1 MNKLTIRNFGPIK
14 SVTVDLKKFT
24 VIIGPQSSGK
34 SCILKI
40 ASFCK
45 WIEKRIE
52 ISQNPDKYLSEE
64 TVRTELFQFHKLNGF
79 QKDNTFVK
87 YESQFMLFSIAFNG
101 KGKIDFDFQWKRN
114 RWRYKRPAI
123 AYIPAERN
131 IVAAIPNWFDVKLV
145 HNNIRNYMSD
155 WEESRRLFSMSNSL
169 PILDLDTAYYY
180 NSTENSDKII
190 VDKQGHTIDFTNASS
205 GLQSIVPL
213 YVLISYLSDK
223 STYQAGVSSVANDKE
238 HEKLKM
244 MIEQSTDVPKSI
256 SAHEIVESLS
266 RTQHTEIYLEE
277 PEENIFPKTQ
287 YQLVKWLV
295 RMMNVSA
302 DNSISMTTHSPYI
315 LSSLNN
321 LIQAADAIKKD
332 FRNDDV
338 ISNEILGSGAFVDYD
353 SISVYSMMDGRV
365 KTIKD
370 EELRLISQSALD
382 SASDDISEDFS
393 KLLEL

>member
-14 SVTVDLKKFT
+14 SVGIDLKKFT

-45 WIEKRIE
+45 WLEKRIE
-52 ISQNPDKYLSEE
+52 LSQNPDKYLSEE
-64 TVRTELFQFHKLNGF
+64 MVRTELLQFHKLNGF
-79 QKDNTFVK
+79 QKSNTFIK
-87 YESQFMLFSIAFNG
+87 YESQFMAFSLTFDETG
-101 KGKIDFDFQWKRN
+101 KASFDFQWKRN

-155 WEESRRLFSMSNSL
+155 WEEARQLFSKSNSL
-169 PILDLDTAYYY
+169 PILDLDTSYYF
-180 NSTENSDKII
+180 NLMENTDKII
-190 VDKQGHTIDFTNASS
+190 VDRQGHTIDFTNASS

-238 HEKLKM
+238 HEKLKL
-244 MIEQSTDVPKSI
+244 MIERSMDVPKSLSI
-256 SAHEIVESLS
+256 YEIIENLS

-295 RMMNVSA
+295 QMMNVSA
-302 DNSISMTTHSPYI
+302 NNCISMTTHSPYI

-321 LIQAADAIKKD
+321 LIQAADAVDKD
-332 FRNDDV
+332 FRNTDV
-338 ISNEILGSGAFVDYD
+338 IRDKILGSDAFIGFDN
-353 SISVYSMMDGRV
+353 ISVYAMMDGRV

>member
-1 MNKLTIRNFGPIK
+1 MHKLTIRNFGPIK
-14 SVTVDLKKFT
+14 SVSLDLKKYT

-52 ISQNPDKYLSEE
+52 LSQDPDKYMTEGIVKSE
-64 TVRTELFQFHKLNGF
+64 LLQFHKLDGF
-79 QKDNTFVK
+79 QKNNTYIK
-87 YESQFMLFSIAFNG
+87 YDSPFMAFSMSWKGNG
-101 KGKIDFDFQWKRN
+101 GIVFDYQWKRN
-114 RWRYKRPAI
+114 RWKYHRPAI

-155 WEESRRLFSMSNSL
+155 WEESRQLFSMSNSL

-180 NSTENSDKII
+180 STKENEDKIV
-190 VDKQGHTIDFTNASS
+190 VDRKGNTIDFTNASS
-205 GLQSIVPL
+205 GLQSIVPM
-213 YVLISYLSDK
+213 YVLISYLTNK
-223 STYQAGVSSVANDKE
+223 STYQAGLSSVANDKE
-238 HEKLKM
+238 HGKLVAL
-244 MIEQSTDVPKSI
+244 IERNGDFPKTLSSQEVI
-256 SAHEIVESLS
+256 GSLS
-266 RTQHTEIYLEE
+266 KTQHTEIYLEE

-295 RMMNVSA
+295 KQMNVSEG
-302 DNSISMTTHSPYI
+302 NTLSMTTHSPYI

-321 LIQAADAIKKD
+321 LIQAGEAIGKD
-332 FRNDDV
+332 YRNAEIIKQD
-338 ISNEILGSGAFVDYD
+338 ILGDDEVVDYEK
-353 SISVYSMMDGRV
+353 ISVYA
-365 KTIKD
+365 IKD
-370 EELRLISQSALD
+370 GHARSIMDDELQLISQSALD
-382 SASDDISEDFS
+382 AASDDISEDFS

>member
-14 SVTVDLKKFT
+14 SVTIDLKKFT

-45 WIEKRIE
+45 WLEKRIE
-52 ISQNPDKYLSEE
+52 LSQNPDKYLSME
-64 TVRTELFQFHKLNGF
+64 VIGAELLQFHKLNGF
-79 QKDNTFVK
+79 QKSNTFIK
-87 YESQFMLFSIAFNG
+87 YESQFMAFSIAFDEIG
-101 KGKIDFDFQWKRN
+101 KTTFDFQWKRN

-155 WEESRRLFSMSNSL
+155 WEEARQLFSKSNSL
-169 PILDLDTAYYY
+169 SILDLDTSYYF
-180 NSTENSDKII
+180 NLMENTDKII

-238 HEKLKM
+238 HEKLKL
-244 MIEQSTDVPKSI
+244 MIERSMDVPKSL
-256 SAHEIVESLS
+256 STYEIIENLS

-295 RMMNVSA
+295 QMMDVSV

-321 LIQAADAIKKD
+321 LIQAADAISKD
-332 FRNDDV
+332 FRNADV
-338 ISNEILGSGAFVDYD
+338 IRDNILGSDAFIGFDN
-353 SISVYSMMDGRV
+353 ISVYAVIDGRV